1 MSEPVAD
8 VAPYVSVV
16 SLDSA
21 FGFCMLCRTPRT
33 VDEAPGAVKGLL
45 IRLSFVLVVAS
56 ALVALLLCCV
66 SFFVSIVVLIALV
79 ALRLLVEVLCE
90 LFGVFVLET
99 LHYCRD
105 RAVLPYDWYD
115 VVR

>member
-8 VAPYVSVV
+8 VAPNVSVV

-21 FGFCMLCRTPRT
+21 FGFCVFCWTPRT

>member
-8 VAPYVSVV
+8 VAPYVSIV

-45 IRLSFVLVVAS
+45 IRLSFVLVAS

-90 LFGVFVLET
+90 LFGMFVLET
-99 LHYCRD
+99 LHHCRD
-105 RAVLPYDWYD
+105 RAFLPYDWYD

>member
-90 LFGVFVLET
+90 LFGMFVLET
-99 LHYCRD
+99 LHHCRD
-105 RAVLPYDWYD
+105 RAFLPYDWYD

>member
-8 VAPYVSVV
+8 VAPNVSVV

-21 FGFCMLCRTPRT
+21 FGFCVFCWTPRT

-56 ALVALLLCCV
+56 ALVSGMLAFILTQHDIQRLNKTLCKLL
-66 SFFVSIVVLIALV
+66 
-79 ALRLLVEVLCE
+79 RKTM
-90 LFGVFVLET
+90 ET
-99 LHYCRD
+99 F
-105 RAVLPYDWYD
+105 
-115 VVR
+115 

>member
-8 VAPYVSVV
+8 VAPNVSVV

-21 FGFCMLCRTPRT
+21 FGFCVFCWTPRT
-33 VDEAPGAVKGLL
+33 IYEAPGAVEGLL
-45 IRLSFVLVVAS
+45 IRLSFVLVAS